1 MINQSTSKNVAR
13 YYALLLICAFLPQII
28 PGGELAKLLM
38 KAVVVLVFAALIL
51 GRKITTISAPAGG
64 LVAALIISTL
74 ISFFANEGS
83 LLSTL
88 VGLGIS
94 CITILFFYDS
104 ALRSEGLSKKDV
116 LSFYRIFTYF
126 VLVSCFYNMIINRNG
141 LMNLYSL
148 SLYGDQDICS
158 FFDNK
163 NTFGVILLFGV
174 LAATILKQLTGEK
187 RWLLISLVF
196 LLNELMAMCRTAIL
210 LSVLLL
216 LLSYLWAP
224 QKFWKKLISVAVLA
238 VAVLAATILFPQ
250 LRNFLENTMF
260 GDTRSLDTR
269 NEYINNLLPNI
280 RGIHVLLGYG
290 DANVGAIAYYYTGNT
305 YFHNTYLAAYTS
317 GGLIRLGYLLW
328 CVGLALRYS
337 FRLRKRN
344 AKEGNLCL
352 ISVLVYCIYC
362 LSEAV
367 MLFDSEMIAMTATAF
382 VVAMPILLYQNSFAW
397 QTKQMEAEYG
407 A

>member
-28 PGGELAKLLM
+28 PGGDLIKLLL
-38 KAVVVLVFAALIL
+38 KVVVVLVFAALIL
-51 GRKITTISAPAGG
+51 GRKIKTISVPAGG
-64 LVAALIISTL
+64 LIAALIISTL

-104 ALRSEGLSKKDV
+104 ALRSEGLSQKDV
-116 LSFYRIFTYF
+116 LAFYRIFAYF
-126 VLVSCFYNMIINRNG
+126 VLVSCFYNMIINRDG

-163 NTFGVILLFGV
+163 NTFGIILLFGV
-174 LAATILKQLTGEK
+174 LAATMLKQLTGEK

-196 LLNELMAMCRTAIL
+196 LLNELMTMCRTAIL

-216 LLSYLWAP
+216 LLSYLWDP
-224 QKFWKKLISVAVLA
+224 QKFGKKLISVAVLA

-250 LRNFLENTMF
+250 LRTFLQNTVF
-260 GDTRSLDTR
+260 GDSRSLDTR
-269 NEYINNLLPNI
+269 NE
-280 RGIHVLLGYG
+280 
-290 DANVGAIAYYYTGNT
+290 
-305 YFHNTYLAAYTS
+305 
-317 GGLIRLGYLLW
+317 
-328 CVGLALRYS
+328 
-337 FRLRKRN
+337 
-344 AKEGNLCL
+344 
-352 ISVLVYCIYC
+352 
-362 LSEAV
+362 
-367 MLFDSEMIAMTATAF
+367 
-382 VVAMPILLYQNSFAW
+382 
-397 QTKQMEAEYG
+397 
-407 A
+407 